1 MATFHHF
8 FHIILEE
15 LALSLSMASNVLRR
29 FTKHVFIVI
38 NFIAAIFFLLGC
50 YGYLFKPSP
59 FWPVGFLTLT
69 AFYFLLILVAFI
81 FFWLLVKPVRCLISI
96 VAIMLAFKP
105 LANLIPYRL
114 SSSFTKPKAENA
126 LRVMSWNVAQFNI
139 MEDKNRPEVKSQ
151 MLNAINEYQPDIACF
166 QEMVAEDSSVKDH
179 GHMDE
184 FLEKLNFKNHFYSYN
199 VKEDFW
205 GYAHFGIIIFSKYP
219 IINKQTVGFYPNDYN
234 SIFQYV
240 DIVKG
245 EDTIRVFNIHLQS
258 LRFSKENLKYIDKPS
273 VEDENKALKESK
285 NIISKFKKGF
295 LKREVQAD
303 RIHAEIA
310 KSPYPVIVTGDF
322 NDVPNSYA
330 YHTIGGNMKNAF
342 VEKGSGLGRTFSGIS
357 PVLRIDNIF
366 VDNRMDVLQFNLV
379 KKKLSDH
386 FPIIADV
393 EMAKK

>member
-1 MATFHHF
+1 MAGNFFRRVTKHF
-8 FHIILEE
+8 F
-15 LALSLSMASNVLRR
+15 
-29 FTKHVFIVI
+29 IVTNI
-38 NFIAAIFFLLGC
+38 TAAILFLLGS
-50 YGYLFKPSP
+50 YGYLFHPST
-59 FWPVGFLTLT
+59 FWPVGFLTLS
-69 AFYFLLILVAFI
+69 AFYFLLVLIAFI
-81 FFWLLVKPVRCLISI
+81 IFWLFIKPKRTLISI
-96 VAIMLAFKP
+96 VAILLAYKP
-105 LANLIPYRL
+105 ISNIISPHL
-114 SSSFTKPKAENA
+114 SNSFTKEKPANS
-126 LRVMSWNVAQFNI
+126 LRIMTWNVAQFNI
-139 MEDKNRPEVKSQ
+139 MEDKQHPEVKRQ
-151 MLNAINEYQPDIACF
+151 MLNSINEYEPDIACF
-166 QEMVAEDSSVKDH
+166 QEMVAEDSTIKNH
-179 GHMDE
+179 GHVDE
-184 FLEKLNFKNHFYSYN
+184 FLEKLNYKNYFYSYN

-219 IINKQTVGFYPNDYN
+219 IVNKQTVGFYPNDYN

-258 LRFSKENLKYIDKPS
+258 LRFSKENLKYIDKPT
-273 VEDENKALKESK
+273 VEDEDKALRESK
-285 NIISKFKKGF
+285 NIIAKFKKGF

-303 RIHAEIA
+303 RIRTEIN

-330 YHTIGGNMKNAF
+330 YHTIGAGMKNAF

-386 FPIIADV
+386 FPIMADV
-393 EMAKK
+393 EIAKK